1 MVIINISRPHAAGVA
16 AASKLNGQM
25 RGVNKVILIGHL
37 GKDPEVRHLDSNSV
51 VANFPLATSDSY
63 TDKQGNR
70 VEQTEWHNVV
80 LWRRLAEIAE
90 QFLKKGSL
98 VYIEGR
104 LRTRSWEDKE
114 GNKRYTTEIVGS
126 NMQMLDKKGDN
137 AAPVQQQATQ
147 PASQPAAAVASTASD
162 IVLEEP
168 GDDLPF

>member
-1 MVIINISRPHAAGVA
+1 
-16 AASKLNGQM
+16 M

-37 GKDPEVRHLDSNSV
+37 GKDPDVRHLDSNSV

-70 VEQTEWHNVV
+70 VEQTEWHNIV

-90 QFLKKGSL
+90 QYLKKGSL

-104 LRTRSWEDKE
+104 LRTRSWEDQN
-114 GNKRYTTEIVGS
+114 GNKRYTTEIVGN
-126 NMQMLDKKGDN
+126 NMQMLDKRSDSESQAM
-137 AAPVQQQATQ
+137 AASQGQQSEETADAASA
-147 PASQPAAAVASTASD
+147 PASDV
-162 IVLEEP
+162 VLDEP